1 MCIGGDLWFKGGSF
15 SSLSAMLRCFSTLGC
30 AEFSLDEVFALATKH
45 GLGAVELR
53 ALGGGVELPRYL
65 AENFGSPAALAARV
79 QAQPVRIVSLDTSL
93 HLASA
98 DAAAAE
104 RERAALLEFLPW
116 AEALGVKWLRVFDGK
131 GAATATEAEAIAQ
144 AAATVRWWRELRRA
158 RGWQADL
165 MVETHDTLFT
175 AAAIGRF
182 LAAAP
187 GTAIL
192 WDSHH
197 TWRKGGED
205 PLQSWPA
212 IRASVV
218 HVHVKD
224 SIPVPSARHPFT
236 YTLPGD
242 GGFPIA
248 PLLGALRADGFS
260 GAVSLE
266 WERMWHP
273 YLPSLD
279 EALVVAAQRGWW

>member
-1 MCIGGDLWFKGGSF
+1 MT
-15 SSLSAMLRCFSTLGC
+15 RCFSTLGC
-30 AEFSLDEVFALATKH
+30 AEFSLEAVFALATKH
-45 GLGAVELR
+45 RIPAVEVR
-53 ALGGGVELPRYL
+53 ALGGGVDLPRYL
-65 AENFGSPAALAARV
+65 AENFGPPAALAARV
-79 QAQPVRIVSLDTSL
+79 RAQPVRIVALDTSL
-93 HLASA
+93 HLAGA
-98 DAAAAE
+98 DAEVAE
-104 RERAALLEFLPW
+104 RERAALLAFLPW

-131 GAATATEAEAIAQ
+131 GASAATAAEAIAQ
-144 AAATVRWWRELRRA
+144 AAATVGWWREQRRVH
-158 RGWQADL
+158 GWQADL

-187 GTAIL
+187 DTAIL

-205 PLQSWPA
+205 PLQTWPA

-248 PLLGALRADGFS
+248 PLLGALRADGFG

-266 WERMWHP
+266 WERLWHP

-279 EALVVAAQRGWW
+279 EALTVAAQRGWW